1 MAGRTFEIFDEK
13 GSPLIV
19 DVDDTMTSFAVAN
32 ARGDLIG
39 TGTLIRRHDRFEIR
53 DCSFG
58 VSDEVMD
65 TIEEELNGVS
75 SSGSGPV
82 RSSARN

>member
-19 DVDDTMTSFAVAN
+19 DVDDTMKSFAVAN
-32 ARGDLIG
+32 SRGDLIG
-39 TGTLIRRHDRFEIR
+39 TGSLIRRHDRYEIR

-58 VSDEVMD
+58 VSDAVMD
-65 TIEEELNGVS
+65 IIEEELNGT
-75 SSGSGPV
+75 SGRDSGPV